1 MSKVNIQFTLF
12 SAFYSPLIVVM
23 AGGYLK
29 QEGLDYD
36 WSVSPPG
43 KSAVDA
49 IEDGSADVIQ
59 TAVIQGVNDLEQ
71 GKTPVALNFALVNAM
86 DGFFIS
92 AREPDDNF
100 DWSKLEDAEVVMF
113 GGGQPNYMFRYA
125 CHQAG
130 IDYERIR
137 KITPG
142 GPADIDAAFRAGEG
156 QYVQQQG
163 PFPQQLASDGLAHV
177 VAQVGPL
184 IGNCAFSTL
193 AATREWLQTDE
204 AAAFMRAYRKARVYL
219 NEASAAE
226 IAALIHPYFEN
237 TDQAALTDCIAAY
250 QALGTWCVDPQI
262 TEPAYQVTLDVFEHA
277 GVLSRRHD
285 FAALCTQAPA

>member
-1 MSKVNIQFTLF
+1 MAKVNIQFTLF

-23 AGGYLK
+23 AGGYLDE
-29 QEGLDYD
+29 EGLEYD
-36 WSVSPPG
+36 WSISPPG

-59 TAVIQGVNDLEQ
+59 TALIQGVGDLEQ
-71 GKTPVALNFALVNAM
+71 GKTPVAINFALVNAM

-92 AREPDDNF
+92 AREPDPEF
-100 DWSKLEDAEVVMF
+100 DWSRLEDAEVVMF

-130 IDYERIR
+130 IDYSRIR
-137 KITPG
+137 QINPG
-142 GPADIDAAFRAGEG
+142 GPAEIDAAFRAGQG

-163 PFPQQLASDGLAHV
+163 PYPQQLASDGIAQV

-193 AATREWLQTDE
+193 AATREWLQTDT
-204 AAAFMRAYRKARVYL
+204 ATAFMRAYRKARVYL

-226 IAALIHPYFEN
+226 VAALIQPYFEE
-237 TDQAALTDCIAAY
+237 TDRSALTDCIAAY
-250 QALGTWCVDPQI
+250 QALGTWCVDPEI